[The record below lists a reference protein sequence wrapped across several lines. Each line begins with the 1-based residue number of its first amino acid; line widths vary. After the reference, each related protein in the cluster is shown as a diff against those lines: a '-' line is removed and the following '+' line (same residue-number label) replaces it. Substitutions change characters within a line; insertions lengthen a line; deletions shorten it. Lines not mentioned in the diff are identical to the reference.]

1 MNTITPTKT
10 KKDMKKLL
18 YTLATVFV
26 STIVLAQ
33 NPTQEENY
41 IYNITPQVPVQTETA
56 LNQLSEDH
64 KIEAV
69 TYYDGLGRPKQSISR
84 QAGGDKQD
92 ILVPIIY
99 DEFGRQVNEYLP
111 YLRNTSSLEY
121 DSGLVAD
128 VDGTILSLNE
138 FYQNKYPNDFAGLSV
153 EQVNPYSEKVFE
165 ASPLN
170 RILEQAAPGKD
181 WAVGNG
187 HTIKFDYQANGENEV
202 KYFSVSHPNDDT
214 EQTELVF
221 EGYYQ
226 ANELYKTITKDENWT
241 LGKAHT
247 TEEFK
252 DKQGRVIL
260 KRTYNSSSLKSKHDT
275 YYVYDNF
282 GNLTYVLP
290 PEASKQILTEGAQG
304 YRVTSQ
310 TNYPWVDMVNVDKE
324 FAEDYNRQLKAY
336 ENEAI

>member
-18 YTLATVFV
+18 YTLAMVFM
-26 STIVLAQ
+26 SNIVLAQ

-41 IYNITPQVPVQTETA
+41 IYNITPQVRVQTDTA
-56 LNQLSEDH
+56 LNQLSKDH

-170 RILEQAAPGKD
+170 RI
-181 WAVGNG
+181 
-187 HTIKFDYQANGENEV
+187 
-202 KYFSVSHPNDDT
+202 
-214 EQTELVF
+214 
-221 EGYYQ
+221 
-226 ANELYKTITKDENWT
+226 
-241 LGKAHT
+241 
-247 TEEFK
+247 
-252 DKQGRVIL
+252 
-260 KRTYNSSSLKSKHDT
+260 
-275 YYVYDNF
+275 
-282 GNLTYVLP
+282 
-290 PEASKQILTEGAQG
+290 
-304 YRVTSQ
+304 
-310 TNYPWVDMVNVDKE
+310 
-324 FAEDYNRQLKAY
+324 
-336 ENEAI
+336 